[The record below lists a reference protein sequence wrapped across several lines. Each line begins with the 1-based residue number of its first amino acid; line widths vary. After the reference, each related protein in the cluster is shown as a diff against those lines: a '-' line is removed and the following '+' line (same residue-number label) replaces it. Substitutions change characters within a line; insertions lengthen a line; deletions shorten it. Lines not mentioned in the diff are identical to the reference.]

1 MENWDNL
8 LKRITLSTS
17 NNTKMFLLMRKVSP
31 PPTPPS
37 PPTSV
42 RERDRNPGVY
52 ETPRVRLISSSS
64 WSATAPRLPVSVVP
78 STVFYIKS
86 KTVHKP
92 LNDSTAQNQFLNME
106 NKYYGQQFFGVT
118 ILLIK

>member
-17 NNTKMFLLMRKVSP
+17 NNSKMFLLMRKVSP